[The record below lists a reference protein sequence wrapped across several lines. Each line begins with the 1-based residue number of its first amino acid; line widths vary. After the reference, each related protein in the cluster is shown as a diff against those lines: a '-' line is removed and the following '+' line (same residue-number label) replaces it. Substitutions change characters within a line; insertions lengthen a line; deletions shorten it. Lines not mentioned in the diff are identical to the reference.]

1 MDRVIGLGVLTGGIG
16 SIIGYLWKRHH
27 ILTIIKYTDDTLS
40 SQIMAVDFL
49 GNIKYAQ
56 PLIYNKMLETQR
68 IPRTSSKLPSLLF
81 PLSKPPDKK

>member
-1 MDRVIGLGVLTGGIG
+1 
-16 SIIGYLWKRHH
+16 
-27 ILTIIKYTDDTLS
+27 
-40 SQIMAVDFL
+40 MAVDFL

-81 PLSKPPDKK
+81 PLSKPPDQEINQPAIVSIADEITKLAKLREQGVITEEAFLQMKNNLMKRM